1 MQGLA
6 DLEDDESLEFGVLR
20 FFFVFFCV
28 WIDEIG
34 NVS

>member
-6 DLEDDESLEFGVLR
+6 DLEDDESLEFGVWR
-20 FFFVFFCV
+20 FFVVFFCV